1 MMKTDFF
8 RIINN
13 NFIILFT
20 TINTVMSKENKVDR
34 DKKKNKTQRIELRT
48 QKIKEMKIEQ
58 KIFHLQR
65 KLPKF
70 KDKLDDLTR
79 LSLGKQYK
87 IEDLESEIY
96 ELEQG
101 ENVDDDRLNDNDD
114 EVDESFV
121 ID

>member
-1 MMKTDFF
+1 
-8 RIINN
+8 
-13 NFIILFT
+13 
-20 TINTVMSKENKVDR
+20 
-34 DKKKNKTQRIELRT
+34 
-48 QKIKEMKIEQ
+48 MKIEQ